1 MLRTSHLLQAMQAQ
15 LSIAKI
21 VQLLKQ
27 EPAID
32 KDKVKAL
39 QKSLVAACSEMKS
52 VVTLANATVN
62 TFEAAKNLLEEWFE
76 DLVQGDLAPWGAN

>member
-1 MLRTSHLLQAMQAQ
+1 MQAQ

-39 QKSLVAACSEMKS
+39 QKSLVAACSEMMS
-52 VVTLANATVN
+52 VVTLANATIN
-62 TFEAAKNLLEEWFE
+62 TFEDAKDLLENWFE
-76 DLVQGDLAPWGAN
+76 DLVQGDLPLGCKLAQ

>member
-1 MLRTSHLLQAMQAQ
+1 MQAQ
-15 LSIAKI
+15 PNIAKI
-21 VQLLKQ
+21 VELLKQ

-39 QKSLVAACSEMKS
+39 QRSLVAACSEMMS
-52 VVTLANATVN
+52 VVTLANATIK
-62 TFEAAKNLLEEWFE
+62 TFEDAKDLLENWFE